1 MPCARTSSRICPNG
15 ERMIFRLGLTGSIGT
30 GKTTTSG
37 IFRELGVPVHD
48 ADATVHALY
57 RGEAAPLIE
66 AAFPGTVM
74 DGVVDRK
81 KLSQALDGRKD
92 RFRKLERIVHPL
104 VRAAEEHAI
113 AKAERAGH
121 KLIVLDIPLLFETG
135 GEKRCDAVLVTSVD
149 AEEQKRRVLAR
160 PGMNEALFHAILA
173 RQMPDREK
181 RRRAHVILDTGNGL
195 GAARACI
202 VALLRSLAPRLT

>member
-1 MPCARTSSRICPNG
+1 
-15 ERMIFRLGLTGSIGT
+15 MIFRLGLTGSIGT
-30 GKTTTSG
+30 GKTTTAA

-57 RGEAAPLIE
+57 RGEAAPPIE
-66 AAFPGTVM
+66 AAFPGTVT
-74 DGVVDRK
+74 GGAVDRK
-81 KLSQALDGRKD
+81 KLSQALEGRND
-92 RFRKLERIVHPL
+92 RFRKLESIVHPL
-104 VRAAEEHAI
+104 VRAAEEEAI

-121 KLIVLDIPLLFETG
+121 KLIVLDVPLLFETG

-149 AEEQKRRVLAR
+149 ADEQKRRVLAR

-195 GAARACI
+195 EAARAEI
-202 VALLRSLAPRLT
+202 IALLRSLAPRLT